1 MQEESEVFDYE
12 QLVLAFVV
20 DLVFEHYL
28 GHFLLVIDLVV
39 VALFG
44 SFELLFVNS
53 ERYVAVIGPEY

>member
-1 MQEESEVFDYE
+1 MLEEFEVFDCE
-12 QLVLAFVV
+12 QLVLVFVV

-44 SFELLFVNS
+44 SFELLFVDS
-53 ERYVAVIGPEY
+53 ERYVAVIEPEY